1 MIDTTPFNA
10 AEHLNTPEAV
20 AAYIA
25 DEQAEIAALEA
36 EIVRL
41 RAALQELEKDLAVDK
56 GTS

>member
-10 AEHLNTPEAV
+10 AEYLNTPEAV

-25 DEQAEIAALEA
+25 DERAEIAALEA

>member
-10 AEHLNTPEAV
+10 AEYLNTPEAV

-25 DEQAEIAALEA
+25 DERAEIAALEA

-41 RAALQELEKDLAVDK
+41 RAALQELEK
-56 GTS
+56 TSWPS